1 MYFVEASNNSYT
13 FVRMKNWKQKLM
25 RCGKILFISFSSFLI
40 LVVLFAFTTGP
51 YYLYHWLGTSKSEFH
66 FKPQCIII
74 MGDAGYPGESSLI
87 RSWYAAETWRKNPSA
102 TVVITQPAAACIR
115 PEFSDAWGIRK
126 DLMIRGV
133 DSTKIILEIK
143 GKNTREEG
151 MEVMRIFPGAEK
163 QRCVLITSPE
173 HMRRS
178 ILTFE
183 KLGFKYL
190 GGIPTWNATG
200 PVDLDYK
207 DSNLGGNNVPL
218 PEVGGS
224 VQLRYQFWNHL
235 RYQVICYRELMGLA
249 WYQLRGWI

>member
-1 MYFVEASNNSYT
+1 
-13 FVRMKNWKQKLM
+13 MKNWKEKLR
-25 RCGKILFISFSSFLI
+25 RCGKLLFISFSSFLI
-40 LVVLFAFTTGP
+40 LMVLFAFTTGP
-51 YYLYHWLGTSKSEFH
+51 YYIYHWLGTSKSEFH
-66 FKPQCIII
+66 FQPQCIII
-74 MGDAGYPGESSLI
+74 MGGAGYPGESSLI
-87 RSWYAAETWRKNPSA
+87 RSWYAAETWKKNTSA
-102 TVVITQPAAACIR
+102 TVIITQPAAACIS

-163 QRCVLITSPE
+163 KRCVLVTSPE

-183 KLGFKYL
+183 KLGFSQL
-190 GGIPTWNATG
+190 GGIPTWNASG

-207 DSNLGGNNVPL
+207 DSNLGGNNIPL
-218 PEVGGS
+218 PELGGS
-224 VQLRYQFWNHL
+224 LQLRYQFWNHL
-235 RYQVICYRELMGLA
+235 RYQVLCFRELMGLA

>member
-1 MYFVEASNNSYT
+1 
-13 FVRMKNWKQKLM
+13 MKNWKQRLL

-40 LVVLFAFTTGP
+40 LVILFAFTTGP

-66 FKPQCIII
+66 FQPQCIII
-74 MGDAGYPGESSLI
+74 MGGVGYPGESSLI
-87 RSWYAAETWRKNPSA
+87 RSWYAAETWKKNPSA
-102 TVVITQPAAACIR
+102 TVIITQPAAACIR
-115 PEFSDAWGIRK
+115 LELSDAWGIRK

-133 DSTKIILEIK
+133 DSTKILLEIK

-151 MEVMRIFPGAEK
+151 MEVMRILPGAEK
-163 QRCVLITSPE
+163 QFCVLITSPE

-178 ILTFE
+178 ILTFK
-183 KLGFKYL
+183 KLGFQQL
-190 GGIPTWNATG
+190 GGIPTWNAIG
-200 PVDLDYK
+200 HIDLGYK

-224 VQLRYQFWNHL
+224 LQLRYQFWNHL
-235 RYQVICYRELMGLA
+235 RYQVICYRELIGLA